1 MTHFHSI
8 VFRLSAALFFVV
20 QAGGILRGQTAPPSS
35 TFIFEHATSFSALPN
50 GIRISDGEASEEI
63 TALRDD
69 VLRIRVARQKPMPE
83 DASWAVLAEARRS
96 SVTVTRD
103 VTADHV
109 GFRTRS
115 LAVEIEKKT
124 LLLTIRDSAGNIL
137 QQDALPVRFDTS
149 SFRVSKKMPLNEHY
163 FGLGDKTGPLDR
175 RDQAFSLWNTDSY
188 RFQESTDPIYK
199 SIPFFLT
206 YKAGVTLGV
215 LLDNTWRTSFDF
227 GREQPDIYSFG
238 AVDGPLNYYVLYGPS
253 AKQVVEDYAWLTG
266 KPPLPPMWTLGFQQS
281 RYSYTP
287 ESRVLEVAQRFRT
300 DHIPA
305 DAIYLDIGFQEKNRP
320 FTIDEKLFP
329 NFSEMVAHLKK
340 ENFHI
345 VAITDLHIAKV
356 PDQNYL
362 PYDSG
367 MAGDHFVKN
376 PDGSIYTGLVWPGP
390 SVFPDFTRQQTRA
403 WWGTLYR
410 DFEHIGI
417 EGYWNDMNEPS
428 VFDSPTKTMPVDIVH
443 RIDEPGFA
451 TRTATHAEIHDVYGM
466 ENSRATFDGL
476 LKLAPDTR
484 PFVLTRA
491 TYAGGQ
497 RYAAT
502 WTGDNS
508 STWNHLRLA
517 TPMLENLGLSGFALA
532 GADVG
537 GYAGTP
543 PPALL
548 TKWLEV
554 AAFQPID
561 RDHSEMGTGDQEPWV
576 GGPQEEA
583 IRRRFIEE
591 RYHLMP
597 YIYTLAE
604 ETSRTGLP
612 IIRPL
617 FLEFPDAAPDHHPLD
632 VDVSSSGEF
641 LLGSDLLIAPSPW
654 PEQLDDYLAELPS
667 EDWFDYWT
675 GKKIQPSARPV
686 DPAQP
691 VSASSGP
698 LVTVKLHP
706 ELASLPVFVR
716 GGAIVPIAPL
726 VQSTDE
732 KPQGPLTLR
741 VYRGGKE
748 DACRGSL
755 YLDDGKTFAY
765 RSGSFLRIQFSCNT
779 DADGLHIH
787 ISPHEGSYQA
797 WWKEIHAEIYGWGSE
812 QADIHINGKAANRTA
827 ITPLANG
834 ISVTFAD
841 DGKGEEIQFVH

>member
-20 QAGGILRGQTAPPSS
+20 QAGGILHGQTTPPSS

-50 GIRISDGEASEEI
+50 GIQISDGEASEEI

-69 VLRIRVARQKPMPE
+69 VLRIRIARQKPMPE
-83 DASWAVLAEARRS
+83 DASWAVLAESRRS
-96 SVTVTRD
+96 SVTVTPD
-103 VTADHV
+103 ITADHF
-109 GFRTRS
+109 GFRTLS

-124 LLLTIRDSAGNIL
+124 LLLTIRDSVGNIL
-137 QQDALPVRFDTS
+137 QQDALPVRFDAS

-206 YKAGVTLGV
+206 YRAGVNLGI

-320 FTIDEKLFP
+320 FTIDRKLFP
-329 NFSEMVAHLKK
+329 NFSEMVARLKK

-345 VAITDLHIAKV
+345 VAITDLHIANAS
-356 PDQNYL
+356 DQNYL

-428 VFDSPTKTMPVDIVH
+428 VFDSPTKTMPVDVVH
-443 RIDEPGFA
+443 RIEEPGFA

-476 LKLAPDTR
+476 LKLSPDTR

-612 IIRPL
+612 IMRPL

-654 PEQLDDYLAELPS
+654 PEQLDDYSAELPS

-686 DPAQP
+686 DLAQP
-691 VSASSGP
+691 VSASSGR

-706 ELASLPVFVR
+706 DLTSLPVFVR

-741 VYRGGKE
+741 IYRGGKE
-748 DACRGSL
+748 DACIGSL

-765 RSGSFLRIQFSCNT
+765 RNGSFLRVQFSCNT

-787 ISPHEGSYQA
+787 ISSHEGSYQA
-797 WWKEIHAEIYGWGSE
+797 WWKEIRAEIYGWGDE
-812 QADIHINGKAANRTA
+812 QADVHINGKAVNRTA

-841 DGKGEEIQFVH
+841 DGKGEEMQFLH

>member
-1 MTHFHSI
+1 
-8 VFRLSAALFFVV
+8 
-20 QAGGILRGQTAPPSS
+20 
-35 TFIFEHATSFSALPN
+35 
-50 GIRISDGEASEEI
+50 
-63 TALRDD
+63 
-69 VLRIRVARQKPMPE
+69 
-83 DASWAVLAEARRS
+83 
-96 SVTVTRD
+96 
-103 VTADHV
+103 
-109 GFRTRS
+109 
-115 LAVEIEKKT
+115 
-124 LLLTIRDSAGNIL
+124 
-137 QQDALPVRFDTS
+137 
-149 SFRVSKKMPLNEHY
+149 MPL
-163 FGLGDKTGPLDR
+163 
-175 RDQAFSLWNTDSY
+175 
-188 RFQESTDPIYK
+188 
-199 SIPFFLT
+199 
-206 YKAGVTLGV
+206 
-215 LLDNTWRTSFDF
+215 
-227 GREQPDIYSFG
+227 
-238 AVDGPLNYYVLYGPS
+238 
-253 AKQVVEDYAWLTG
+253 
-266 KPPLPPMWTLGFQQS
+266 
-281 RYSYTP
+281 
-287 ESRVLEVAQRFRT
+287 
-300 DHIPA
+300 
-305 DAIYLDIGFQEKNRP
+305 
-320 FTIDEKLFP
+320 
-329 NFSEMVAHLKK
+329 
-340 ENFHI
+340 
-345 VAITDLHIAKV
+345 
-356 PDQNYL
+356 
-362 PYDSG
+362 
-367 MAGDHFVKN
+367 
-376 PDGSIYTGLVWPGP
+376 
-390 SVFPDFTRQQTRA
+390 
-403 WWGTLYR
+403 
-410 DFEHIGI
+410 
-417 EGYWNDMNEPS
+417 
-428 VFDSPTKTMPVDIVH
+428 DIVH
-443 RIDEPGFA
+443 RIDEPGFS

-591 RYHLMP
+591 RYRLMP

-641 LLGSDLLIAPSPW
+641 LLGPDLLIAPSPW
-654 PEQLDDYLAELPS
+654 PEQLNDYLAEFPS

-675 GKKIQPSARPV
+675 GKKIQPSAHPV
-686 DPAQP
+686 DLAQP
-691 VSASSGP
+691 ASTSSVQP
-698 LVTVKLHP
+698 VILKLHP
-706 ELASLPVFVR
+706 ELDSLPVFVR
-716 GGAIVPIAPL
+716 GGSIVPIAPL

-741 VYRGGKE
+741 VYRGGKA
-748 DACRGSL
+748 DACIGSV

-765 RSGSFLRIQFSCNT
+765 RNGSFLRVQFSCNT
-779 DADGLHIH
+779 DADGLHLH

-797 WWKEIHAEIYGWGSE
+797 WWKEIHAEIYGWGNE
-812 QADIHINGKAANRTA
+812 QTNVYINSRAVSRTA
-827 ITPLANG
+827 VTPLANG
-834 ISVTFAD
+834 ISVTFSD
-841 DGKGEEIQFVH
+841 DGKGEDLQLRQ